1 MNTEEVPEGIRQF
14 EAKHKLT
21 YYKRTS
27 RVAVRSWFQISWI
40 QVYNRGSACI
50 GKTARTIFWKSFDK
64 RRVAAVVWVN
74 DEYIRQGVAWTY
86 LSNPGETPLPV
97 GKSVYM
103 FGCMLFIRIR
113 EAANNQ
119 STKAALD
126 FGFCSR
132 CGRNIWRTG
141 KTIDQWRVCWGGGK
155 RRSG

>member
-1 MNTEEVPEGIRQF
+1 M
-14 EAKHKLT
+14 
-21 YYKRTS
+21 
-27 RVAVRSWFQISWI
+27 
-40 QVYNRGSACI
+40 
-50 GKTARTIFWKSFDK
+50 
-64 RRVAAVVWVN
+64 WVN

-86 LSNPGETPLPV
+86 LSDPGHTAMTFGETPLPV

-132 CGRNIWRTG
+132 CGRNI
-141 KTIDQWRVCWGGGK
+141 
-155 RRSG
+155 